1 MTPMPVRSPWSVVR
15 RAALHLLA
23 RLTHQRAPHVARSAS
38 FGLELNIGRCTALA
52 TGNRG
57 PRFAPLP
64 PLGQHDQLGARN
76 VRVSLVLHLD
86 PIRAAPGP
94 IRLAAAFGDDA
105 FQAQAAGVGERERAV
120 AVCARRSPS
129 ALARAGSFAMRASR
143 TSAQRSSSSF
153 GLSKPQRLGMSI
165 GVASSPDHF
174 GRFSFLRGMIGT
186 TSLVL
191 KPP

>member
-38 FGLELNIGRCTALA
+38 FGLELNISRCTALA

-57 PRFAPLP
+57 PRFATLP

-86 PIRAAPGP
+86 PIRAAHGP
-94 IRLAAAFGDDA
+94 IRPAAALA
-105 FQAQAAGVGERERAV
+105 TMPSRPRRQAWANASVPSLSAPGEARAPLLGRAV
-120 AVCARRSPS
+120 S
-129 ALARAGSFAMRASR
+129 
-143 TSAQRSSSSF
+143 
-153 GLSKPQRLGMSI
+153 LSVLPNIR
-165 GVASSPDHF
+165 PT
-174 GRFSFLRGMIGT
+174 FLRRFWVEQTPKARNVDLGCEFARPLREVELFTRHDRHYLLM
-186 TSLVL
+186 L